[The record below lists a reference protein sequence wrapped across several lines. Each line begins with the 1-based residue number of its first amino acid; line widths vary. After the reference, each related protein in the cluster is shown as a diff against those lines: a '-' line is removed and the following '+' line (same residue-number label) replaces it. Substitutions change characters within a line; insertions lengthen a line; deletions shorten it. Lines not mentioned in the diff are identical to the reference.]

1 MQTRKPNWT
10 HVLFWA
16 DRAPRLTVQLSG
28 VLCSNLSSN
37 AQNLGE
43 RERKSKQ
50 KIAISI
56 TTSASIQIF
65 VVREKLHTHTL
76 WTVPFTFGLT
86 STDGAHKQLCMELPS
101 NHKQLI

>member
-43 RERKSKQ
+43 RERKSKKNSNFHYNISKHTNICGER
-50 KIAISI
+50 KIAYTHALDCSI
-56 TTSASIQIF
+56 HIWSDQHGWSSQAIVYGTSVKS
-65 VVREKLHTHTL
+65 
-76 WTVPFTFGLT
+76 
-86 STDGAHKQLCMELPS
+86 
-101 NHKQLI
+101 